1 MLTTRSG
8 RRGPSNYQITNLPI
22 YQFTCLDPAFTMIE
36 LAIVMSIIIIL
47 AAMGMAQYR
56 NAHIRAQEA
65 VLKED
70 LFQMRDAM
78 DQYYADKGKWP
89 TALDALV
96 SEGYVRKLP
105 QDPFTK
111 SADTWQT
118 VPAEA
123 DPNNPTAEPGISD
136 VKSGSE
142 ATALDGT
149 KYSDW

>member
-1 MLTTRSG
+1 SQSG
-8 RRGPSNYQITNLPI
+8 RVAFGRARPSSTH
-22 YQFTCLDPAFTMIE
+22 QFTNSPNRQLPAAAPGFTMIE

-89 TALDALV
+89 TTLDALV

-136 VKSGSE
+136 VKSGSD
-142 ATALDGT
+142 ATAL
-149 KYSDW
+149 

>member
-1 MLTTRSG
+1 MRAIRSRH
-8 RRGPSNYQITNLPI
+8 RRSSAG
-22 YQFTCLDPAFTMIE
+22 FTMIE
-36 LAIVMSIIIIL
+36 LAIVMTIIIIL

-56 NAHIRAQEA
+56 NAHIRAAEA

-78 DQYYADKGKWP
+78 DQYYADKNKWP
-89 TALDALV
+89 TALDELV
-96 SEGYVRKLP
+96 SDGYVRKIP

-136 VKSGSE
+136 VKSGPE
-142 ATALDGT
+142 A
-149 KYSDW
+149 

>member
-1 MLTTRSG
+1 KLVNSMLSTRSAV
-8 RRGPSNYQITNLPI
+8 RRRSNYQVTNLPI
-22 YQFTCLDPAFTMIE
+22 YQFSWRDPGFTMIE

-96 SEGYVRKLP
+96 SEGYIRKLP

-118 VPAEA
+118 VPAE
-123 DPNNPTAEPGISD
+123 
-136 VKSGSE
+136 
-142 ATALDGT
+142 
-149 KYSDW
+149 